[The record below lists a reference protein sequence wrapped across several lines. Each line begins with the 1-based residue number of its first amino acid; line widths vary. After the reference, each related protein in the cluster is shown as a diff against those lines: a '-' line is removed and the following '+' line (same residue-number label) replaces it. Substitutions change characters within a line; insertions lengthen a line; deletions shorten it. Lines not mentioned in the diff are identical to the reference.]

1 MQESLT
7 VKRVSGLL
15 FVVIFSTLTLLRV
28 WSLEPPVPVQ
38 SAIVNIAAVV
48 TLVGLARYVARG
60 GSFIDSWLL
69 ALGPCFAYT
78 LNLLVPLIP
87 IVNATNVISVGLL
100 ALAAGL
106 AVSGVLTAV
115 AYAVG
120 QLFRTAEI

>member
-28 WSLEPPVPVQ
+28 WRLEPPVPVQ

>member
-1 MQESLT
+1 MRESLT

-15 FVVIFSTLTLLRV
+15 FLVIVSALTLLRV
-28 WSLEPPVPVQ
+28 GNAEPPVPVQ

-78 LNLLVPLIP
+78 LNLLIPLIP
-87 IVNATNVISVGLL
+87 IFNIVNVISVGLL
-100 ALAAGL
+100 ALAAGR

>member
-1 MQESLT
+1 MRESLT
-7 VKRVSGLL
+7 VNRVSGLL
-15 FVVIFSTLTLLRV
+15 FLVIVSVLTLLRV
-28 WSLEPPVPVQ
+28 GNAEPPVPVQ

-78 LNLLVPLIP
+78 LNLLIPLIP
-87 IVNATNVISVGLL
+87 IFNIVNVVSVGLL
-100 ALAAGL
+100 AFAAGL
-106 AVSGVLTAV
+106 AISGVLTAV

>member
-1 MQESLT
+1 MRESLT
-7 VKRVSGLL
+7 VTRVSGLL
-15 FVVIFSTLTLLRV
+15 FLVIFSALTLLRV
-28 WSLEPPVPVQ
+28 GNAEPPVPIQ
-38 SAIVNIAAVV
+38 SAIVNAAAVV
-48 TLVGLARYVARG
+48 TLLALARYVARG

-87 IVNATNVISVGLL
+87 IFNVVNVVSVGLL

>member
-1 MQESLT
+1 MRGSLT

-15 FVVIFSTLTLLRV
+15 FLVIFSALTLLRV
-28 WSLEPPVPVQ
+28 GNAEPPVPVQ
-38 SAIVNIAAVV
+38 SAIVNIVAVV

-87 IVNATNVISVGLL
+87 IFNVVNVVSVGLL

>member
-1 MQESLT
+1 MRESLT

-15 FVVIFSTLTLLRV
+15 FLVIVSALTLLRV
-28 WSLEPPVPVQ
+28 GNAEPPVPVQ

-78 LNLLVPLIP
+78 LNLLIPLIP
-87 IVNATNVISVGLL
+87 IFNIVNVISVGLL